1 MDYVV
6 RLTGK
11 DNLSQTINNVKK
23 ELNDVGKATSQ
34 IDKIDAKFERITKS
48 SAPLKRQLR
57 DLQALMAQM
66 NFDGLSNT
74 EQFTKIAQEAGRIKD
89 AIADAADATKRFS
102 SDTLKLDAA
111 IQGIQGIAAASSI
124 ATGAMAL
131 FGNENKEVQQAILK
145 VQAAL
150 SILNGVQAIAN
161 TLNKDSALMQRIK
174 QIQLAA
180 TTTATAGNTV
190 STVANT
196 TATVANTA
204 AQKAWNT
211 TKAVGKALLGD
222 WTGLLVL
229 GVAGLTAYSLATS
242 KSADSNE
249 ELSKSTKEAA
259 EAQNT
264 FGRTLADTYAG
275 LMTKYTQLQTEWK
288 KLSSTHQKA
297 EWIKDNKTKLDEL
310 EISVNNVAD
319 AEKAFNGNTDAVVQS
334 FVKRAKAAARLA
346 QLTELYRKQIELIDK
361 RNEVATQIQTDA
373 AKHGRSAKAG
383 DEITDATF
391 RNSRYGSVNSAG
403 KWTFSEAGAKL
414 YSGTDTNNN
423 QEIKKIDSDINGINK
438 QIGLVVNAIKDESK
452 APVIKTEIP
461 STNRTTNKVTTK
473 TEVKAEAKEGSIN
486 AMNAELNK
494 LQDALRNGL
503 IPDADIE
510 KTKVRIEQLKKD
522 IEAKEIE
529 LGFKIPVDKV
539 AEESKKLQERYN
551 SLNRTNNVSSF
562 DLAVGNQKT
571 GLDAI
576 QSQMDLNDTLLEQL
590 NEILF
595 KYQELGL
602 QGSEAFNR
610 VADEIV
616 NVQEQQSKLGSTA
629 AKLTEE
635 RTALENNSE
644 AWGYYSQMLDST
656 SNALNILGDSQAA
669 QIAQFGLNTAA
680 LIADC
685 IKTIAAMQAQ
695 ALAAGTASGAKLPFP
710 ANIAAIATIVGTV
723 ASIFASLPKFADGGI
738 VGGGSMYGDK
748 VLLRANSGEMLI
760 NRRQQSNLFNMLDE
774 GRINSGNLLPTL
786 KIKGSDF
793 YIMWKNYANIYNKSG
808 KNITI

>member
-48 SAPLKRQLR
+48 SVPLKRQLR

-89 AIADAADATKRFS
+89 AIADAATATKRFS

-196 TATVANTA
+196 AAVAANTVAT
-204 AQKAWNT
+204 KAWNT
-211 TKAVGKALLGD
+211 AKAIGKALLGD
-222 WTGLLVL
+222 WTGLLLV
-229 GVAGLTAYSLATS
+229 GVTSLAAYSIATS
-242 KSADSNE
+242 DSTDKQE
-249 ELSKSTKEAA
+249 ELNKKTEEA
-259 EAQNT
+259 ENIQKNYVTTLSNT
-264 FGRTLADTYAG
+264 FGN
-275 LMTKYTQLQTEWK
+275 LMGKYKQLEIQWKSLSNVHEKNKWIIENRNKLEELGISANNVNEVEAAFTKNTPKIVEAFKRRAEMAAITAKMNELYSKKMQLE
-288 KLSSTHQKA
+288 
-297 EWIKDNKTKLDEL
+297 DEL
-310 EISVNNVAD
+310 QNKLLSGD
-319 AEKAFNGNTDAVVQS
+319 FNGVTALESEIKGIDSQIDN
-334 FVKRAKAAARLA
+334 AANRLVSL
-346 QLTELYRKQIELIDK
+346 QKQIP
-361 RNEVATQIQTDA
+361 T
-373 AKHGRSAKAG
+373 
-383 DEITDATF
+383 ITST
-391 RNSRYGSVNSAG
+391 SG
-403 KWTFSEAGAKL
+403 K
-414 YSGTDTNNN
+414 TNR
-423 QEIKKIDSDINGINK
+423 
-438 QIGLVVNAIKDESK
+438 
-452 APVIKTEIP
+452 PT
-461 STNRTTNKVTTK
+461 TNRTTNKVTTK
-473 TEVKAEAKEGSIN
+473 TEVKVEAKEGSLN
-486 AMNAELNK
+486 SMNAELNK
-494 LQDALRNGL
+494 LQDALKNGL

-680 LIADC
+680 LVADC

-774 GRINSGNLLPTL
+774 GRINSGNLMPTL

>member
-74 EQFTKIAQEAGRIKD
+74 EQFTKIAQEAGAIKD

-102 SDTLKLDAA
+102 SDTMKLDAA
-111 IQGIQGIAAASSI
+111 IQAIQGIAAASSI

-196 TATVANTA
+196 AAVAANTVAT
-204 AQKAWNT
+204 KAWNT
-211 TKAVGKALLGD
+211 AKAIGKALLGD
-222 WTGLLVL
+222 WTGLLLV
-229 GVAGLTAYSLATS
+229 GVTSLAAYSIATS
-242 KSADSNE
+242 DSTDKQE
-249 ELSKSTKEAA
+249 ELNKKTEEA
-259 EAQNT
+259 ENIQKNYVTTLSNT
-264 FGRTLADTYAG
+264 FGN
-275 LMTKYTQLQTEWK
+275 LMGKYKQLEIQWKSLSNVHEKNKWIIENRNKLEELGISANNVNEVEAAFTKNTPKIVEAFKRRAEMAAITAKMNELYSKKMQLE
-288 KLSSTHQKA
+288 
-297 EWIKDNKTKLDEL
+297 DEL
-310 EISVNNVAD
+310 QNKLLSGD
-319 AEKAFNGNTDAVVQS
+319 
-334 FVKRAKAAARLA
+334 VKGVTELDNQIKGIDSQIDNAANRLA
-346 QLTELYRKQIELIDK
+346 NLQKQIPTI
-361 RNEVATQIQTDA
+361 TSTS
-373 AKHGRSAKAG
+373 GR
-383 DEITDATF
+383 
-391 RNSRYGSVNSAG
+391 
-403 KWTFSEAGAKL
+403 
-414 YSGTDTNNN
+414 TNR
-423 QEIKKIDSDINGINK
+423 
-438 QIGLVVNAIKDESK
+438 
-452 APVIKTEIP
+452 PT
-461 STNRTTNKVTTK
+461 TNRTTNKVTTK
-473 TEVKAEAKEGSIN
+473 TEVKVEAKEGSIN

-494 LQDALRNGL
+494 LQDALKNGL

-510 KTKVRIEQLKKD
+510 KTKVKITQLKKD

-576 QSQMDLNDTLLEQL
+576 QSQMDLNDTLLDQL

-656 SNALNILGDSQAA
+656 SNALNVLGDSQAA

-680 LIADC
+680 LVADC

-695 ALAAGTASGAKLPFP
+695 ALASGTASGAKLPFP

-774 GRINSGNLLPTL
+774 GRINSGNLMPTL

>member
-89 AIADAADATKRFS
+89 AIADAATATKQFS

-196 TATVANTA
+196 AAVATNTVAT
-204 AQKAWNT
+204 KAWNT
-211 TKAVGKALLGD
+211 AKAIGKALLGD
-222 WTGLLVL
+222 WTGLLLV
-229 GVAGLTAYSLATS
+229 GVTSLAAYSIATS
-242 KSADSNE
+242 DSADKQE
-249 ELSKSTKEAA
+249 ELNKKTEEA
-259 EAQNT
+259 ENIQKNYVTTLSNT
-264 FGRTLADTYAG
+264 FGN
-275 LMTKYTQLQTEWK
+275 LMGKYKQLEIQWKSLSNVHEKNKWIVENRNKLEELGISANNVNEVEAAFTKNTPKIVEAFKRRAEMAAITAKMNELYSK
-288 KLSSTHQKA
+288 KMAL
-297 EWIKDNKTKLDEL
+297 EDEL
-310 EISVNNVAD
+310 QNKLLSGD
-319 AEKAFNGNTDAVVQS
+319 
-334 FVKRAKAAARLA
+334 VKGV
-346 QLTELYRKQIELIDK
+346 TELDNQIKSIDSQIDNAANRLVSLQKQIPTI
-361 RNEVATQIQTDA
+361 TSTS
-373 AKHGRSAKAG
+373 GR
-383 DEITDATF
+383 
-391 RNSRYGSVNSAG
+391 
-403 KWTFSEAGAKL
+403 
-414 YSGTDTNNN
+414 TNR
-423 QEIKKIDSDINGINK
+423 
-438 QIGLVVNAIKDESK
+438 
-452 APVIKTEIP
+452 PT
-461 STNRTTNKVTTK
+461 TNRTTNKVTTK
-473 TEVKAEAKEGSIN
+473 TEVKVEAKEGSIN

-510 KTKVRIEQLKKD
+510 KTKVKITQLKKD

-539 AEESKKLQERYN
+539 AEESKKLQERFN

-610 VADEIV
+610 VADETV

-635 RTALENNSE
+635 RKALENNSK

-760 NRRQQSNLFNMLDE
+760 NRRQQSNLFNLLDE
-774 GRINSGNLLPTL
+774 GRINSGNLIPTL

>member
-89 AIADAADATKRFS
+89 AIADAATATKQFS

-196 TATVANTA
+196 AAVATNTVAT
-204 AQKAWNT
+204 KAWNT
-211 TKAVGKALLGD
+211 AKAIGKALLGD
-222 WTGLLVL
+222 WTGLLLV
-229 GVAGLTAYSLATS
+229 GVTSLAAYSIATS
-242 KSADSNE
+242 DSADKQE
-249 ELSKSTKEAA
+249 ELNKKTEEA
-259 EAQNT
+259 ENIQKNYVTTLSNT
-264 FGRTLADTYAG
+264 FGN
-275 LMTKYTQLQTEWK
+275 LMGKYKQLEIQWKSLSNVHEKNKWIVENRNKLEELGISANNVNEVEAAFTKNTPKIVEAFKRRAEMAAITAKMNELYSK
-288 KLSSTHQKA
+288 KMAL
-297 EWIKDNKTKLDEL
+297 EDEL
-310 EISVNNVAD
+310 QNKLLSGD
-319 AEKAFNGNTDAVVQS
+319 
-334 FVKRAKAAARLA
+334 VKGV
-346 QLTELYRKQIELIDK
+346 TELDNQIKSIDSQIDNAANRLVSLQKQIPTI
-361 RNEVATQIQTDA
+361 TSTS
-373 AKHGRSAKAG
+373 GR
-383 DEITDATF
+383 
-391 RNSRYGSVNSAG
+391 
-403 KWTFSEAGAKL
+403 
-414 YSGTDTNNN
+414 TNR
-423 QEIKKIDSDINGINK
+423 
-438 QIGLVVNAIKDESK
+438 
-452 APVIKTEIP
+452 PT
-461 STNRTTNKVTTK
+461 TNRTTNKVTTK
-473 TEVKAEAKEGSIN
+473 TEVKVEAKEGSIN

-510 KTKVRIEQLKKD
+510 KTKVKITQLKKD

-539 AEESKKLQERYN
+539 AEESKKLQERFN

-760 NRRQQSNLFNMLDE
+760 NRRQQSNLFNLLDE
-774 GRINSGNLLPTL
+774 GRINSGNLIPTL

>member
-89 AIADAADATKRFS
+89 AIADAATATKQFS

-196 TATVANTA
+196 AAVAANTVAT
-204 AQKAWNT
+204 KAWNT
-211 TKAVGKALLGD
+211 AKAIGKALLGD
-222 WTGLLVL
+222 WTGLLLV
-229 GVAGLTAYSLATS
+229 GVTSLAAYSIATS
-242 KSADSNE
+242 DSTDKQE
-249 ELSKSTKEAA
+249 ELNKKTEEA
-259 EAQNT
+259 ENIQKNYVTTLSNT
-264 FGRTLADTYAG
+264 FGN
-275 LMTKYTQLQTEWK
+275 LMGKYKQLEIQWKSLSNVHEKNKWIVENRNKLEELGISANNVNEVEAAFTKNTPKIVEAFKRRAEMAAITAKMNELYSK
-288 KLSSTHQKA
+288 KMAL
-297 EWIKDNKTKLDEL
+297 EDEL
-310 EISVNNVAD
+310 QNKLLSGD
-319 AEKAFNGNTDAVVQS
+319 
-334 FVKRAKAAARLA
+334 VKGV
-346 QLTELYRKQIELIDK
+346 TELDNRIKSIDSQIDNAANRLVSLQKQIP
-361 RNEVATQIQTDA
+361 T
-373 AKHGRSAKAG
+373 
-383 DEITDATF
+383 ITST
-391 RNSRYGSVNSAG
+391 SG
-403 KWTFSEAGAKL
+403 K
-414 YSGTDTNNN
+414 TNR
-423 QEIKKIDSDINGINK
+423 
-438 QIGLVVNAIKDESK
+438 
-452 APVIKTEIP
+452 PT
-461 STNRTTNKVTTK
+461 TNRTTNKVTTK
-473 TEVKAEAKEGSIN
+473 TEVKVEAKEGSIN

-494 LQDALRNGL
+494 LQDALKNGL

-510 KTKVRIEQLKKD
+510 KTKVKITQLKKD

-562 DLAVGNQKT
+562 DLAVGNRKT

-576 QSQMDLNDTLLEQL
+576 QSQMDLNDSLLSQL
-590 NEILF
+590 NEILL

-602 QGSEAFNR
+602 QGSEAFNK

-760 NRRQQSNLFNMLDE
+760 NRRQQSNLFNLLDE
-774 GRINSGNLLPTL
+774 GRINSGNLMPTL

>member
-89 AIADAADATKRFS
+89 AIADAATVTKQFS

-196 TATVANTA
+196 AAVATNTVAT
-204 AQKAWNT
+204 KAWNT
-211 TKAVGKALLGD
+211 AKAIGKALLGD
-222 WTGLLVL
+222 WTGLLLV
-229 GVAGLTAYSLATS
+229 GVTSLAAYSIATS
-242 KSADSNE
+242 DSADKQE
-249 ELSKSTKEAA
+249 ELNKKTEEA
-259 EAQNT
+259 ENIQKNYVTTLSNT
-264 FGRTLADTYAG
+264 FGN
-275 LMTKYTQLQTEWK
+275 LMGKYKQLEIQWKSLSNVHEKNKWIVENRNKLEELGISANNVNEVEAAFTKNTPKIVEAFKRRAEMAAITAKMNELYSK
-288 KLSSTHQKA
+288 KMAL
-297 EWIKDNKTKLDEL
+297 EDEL
-310 EISVNNVAD
+310 QNKLLSGD
-319 AEKAFNGNTDAVVQS
+319 
-334 FVKRAKAAARLA
+334 VKGV
-346 QLTELYRKQIELIDK
+346 TELDNQIKSIDSQIDNAANRLVSLQKQIPTI
-361 RNEVATQIQTDA
+361 TSTS
-373 AKHGRSAKAG
+373 GR
-383 DEITDATF
+383 
-391 RNSRYGSVNSAG
+391 
-403 KWTFSEAGAKL
+403 
-414 YSGTDTNNN
+414 TNR
-423 QEIKKIDSDINGINK
+423 
-438 QIGLVVNAIKDESK
+438 
-452 APVIKTEIP
+452 PT
-461 STNRTTNKVTTK
+461 TNRTTNKVTTK
-473 TEVKAEAKEGSIN
+473 TEVKVEAKEGSIN

-510 KTKVRIEQLKKD
+510 KTKVKITQLKKD

-539 AEESKKLQERYN
+539 AEESKKLQERFN

-760 NRRQQSNLFNMLDE
+760 NRRQQSNLFNLLDE
-774 GRINSGNLLPTL
+774 GRINSGNLIPTL

>member
-89 AIADAADATKRFS
+89 AIADAATATKQFS

-196 TATVANTA
+196 AAVATNTVAT
-204 AQKAWNT
+204 KAWNT
-211 TKAVGKALLGD
+211 AKAIGKALLGD
-222 WTGLLVL
+222 WTGLLLV
-229 GVAGLTAYSLATS
+229 GVTSLAAYSIATS
-242 KSADSNE
+242 DSADKQE
-249 ELSKSTKEAA
+249 ELNKKTEEA
-259 EAQNT
+259 ENIQKNYVTTLSNT
-264 FGRTLADTYAG
+264 FGN
-275 LMTKYTQLQTEWK
+275 LMGKYKQLEIQWKSLSNVHEKNKWIVENRNKLEELGISANNVNEVEAAFTKNTPKIVEAFKRRAEMAAITAKMNELYSK
-288 KLSSTHQKA
+288 KMAL
-297 EWIKDNKTKLDEL
+297 EDEL
-310 EISVNNVAD
+310 QNKLLSGD
-319 AEKAFNGNTDAVVQS
+319 
-334 FVKRAKAAARLA
+334 VKGV
-346 QLTELYRKQIELIDK
+346 TELDNQIKSIDSQIDNAANRLVSLQKQIPTI
-361 RNEVATQIQTDA
+361 TSTS
-373 AKHGRSAKAG
+373 GR
-383 DEITDATF
+383 
-391 RNSRYGSVNSAG
+391 
-403 KWTFSEAGAKL
+403 
-414 YSGTDTNNN
+414 TNR
-423 QEIKKIDSDINGINK
+423 
-438 QIGLVVNAIKDESK
+438 
-452 APVIKTEIP
+452 PT
-461 STNRTTNKVTTK
+461 TNRTTNKVTTK
-473 TEVKAEAKEGSIN
+473 TEVKVEAKEGSIN

-510 KTKVRIEQLKKD
+510 KTKVKITQLKKD

-539 AEESKKLQERYN
+539 AEESKKLQERFN

-610 VADEIV
+610 VADETV

-635 RTALENNSE
+635 RTALKNNSE

-760 NRRQQSNLFNMLDE
+760 NRRQQSNLFNLLDE
-774 GRINSGNLLPTL
+774 GRINSGNLIPTL

>member
-196 TATVANTA
+196 AAVAANTVAT
-204 AQKAWNT
+204 KAWNT
-211 TKAVGKALLGD
+211 AKAIGKALLGD
-222 WTGLLVL
+222 WTGLLLV
-229 GVAGLTAYSLATS
+229 GVTSLAAYSIATS
-242 KSADSNE
+242 DSADKQE
-249 ELSKSTKEAA
+249 ELNKKTEEA
-259 EAQNT
+259 ENIQKNYVTTLSNT
-264 FGRTLADTYAG
+264 FGN
-275 LMTKYTQLQTEWK
+275 LMGKYKQLEIQWKSLSNVHEKNKWIIENRNKLEELGISANNVNEVEAAFTKNTPKIVEAFKRRAEMAAITAKMNELYSK
-288 KLSSTHQKA
+288 KMAL
-297 EWIKDNKTKLDEL
+297 EDEL
-310 EISVNNVAD
+310 QNKLLSGD
-319 AEKAFNGNTDAVVQS
+319 
-334 FVKRAKAAARLA
+334 VKGVTELDNQIKGIDSQIDNAANRLA
-346 QLTELYRKQIELIDK
+346 NLQKQIPTI
-361 RNEVATQIQTDA
+361 TSTS
-373 AKHGRSAKAG
+373 GR
-383 DEITDATF
+383 
-391 RNSRYGSVNSAG
+391 
-403 KWTFSEAGAKL
+403 
-414 YSGTDTNNN
+414 TNR
-423 QEIKKIDSDINGINK
+423 
-438 QIGLVVNAIKDESK
+438 
-452 APVIKTEIP
+452 PT
-461 STNRTTNKVTTK
+461 TNRTTNKVTTK
-473 TEVKAEAKEGSIN
+473 TEVKVEAKEGSIN

-494 LQDALRNGL
+494 LQDALKNGL

-510 KTKVRIEQLKKD
+510 KTKVKITQLKKD

-539 AEESKKLQERYN
+539 AEESKKLQERFN

-680 LIADC
+680 LVADC

-774 GRINSGNLLPTL
+774 GRINSGNLMPTL